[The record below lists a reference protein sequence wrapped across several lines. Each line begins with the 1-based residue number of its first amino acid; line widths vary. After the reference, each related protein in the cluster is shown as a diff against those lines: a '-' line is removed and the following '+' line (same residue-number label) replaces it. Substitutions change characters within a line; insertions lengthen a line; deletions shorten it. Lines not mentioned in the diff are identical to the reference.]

1 MNPIQDERLLTIAQ
15 SLVKIPSI
23 SSDLKECH
31 RAVAYVAQLFDAT
44 RYRVQRYECN
54 GRPSLVIARE
64 LTMEFDFVFL
74 GHLDVVPADEKLF
87 EAEIR
92 DGWLYGRGAADMKGS
107 VASMIELFLSRDND
121 PLFDKA
127 ALVLTC
133 DEEVGGSDGARYLI
147 EECGLR
153 AKTLFNPDGGAAFT
167 PCVGEKGLLDILIEC
182 QGVSA
187 HGSRPW
193 LGTNAINLLIRDIH
207 RIEEA
212 LAEPERED
220 KWHLTF
226 NLGTIQGGVATNSV
240 APFAQATLDIRFPET
255 YSAGDILEKV
265 RKAVKHVTVAPRF
278 SASAVHIDLDN
289 PALLNLTEVLK
300 EEGFSGET
308 MREAGASDARWFVE
322 QKSNVLLM
330 LPRCTAFHIDAEAVD
345 IESLGRFSDVL
356 GKFAERELRRLRS

>member
-1 MNPIQDERLLTIAQ
+1 MDSSHQERLLTIAQ

-31 RAVAYVAQLFDAT
+31 RVVAFVAQLFDST
-44 RYRVQRYECN
+44 GYRVQRYECN

-64 LTMEFDFVFL
+64 LKMEFDFVFL
-74 GHLDVVPADEKLF
+74 GHLDVVPADERLF
-87 EAEIR
+87 EAEVR
-92 DGWLYGRGAADMKGS
+92 EGWLYGRGAADMKGS
-107 VASMIELFLSRDND
+107 VATMIELFLRRDND
-121 PLFDKA
+121 PLFDNA

-133 DEEVGGSDGARYLI
+133 DEEVGGFDGARYLI
-147 EECGLR
+147 EECGLK
-153 AKTLFNPDGGAAFT
+153 AKTLFNPDGGAAFI
-167 PCVGEKGLLDILIEC
+167 PCVGEKGLLDILLEC
-182 QGVSA
+182 RGVSA

-193 LGTNAINLLIRDIH
+193 QGTNAINLLIRDIH

-212 LAEPERED
+212 LSEPERED

-226 NLGTIQGGVATNSV
+226 NLGTIEGGVATNSV
-240 APFAQATLDIRFPET
+240 APFAKATLDIRFPET
-255 YSAGDILEKV
+255 YSAADILERI
-265 RKAVKHVTVAPRF
+265 RKAVKHVTVSPRI

-300 EEGFSGET
+300 EEGYSGET

-322 QKSNVLLM
+322 QKSNILLM
-330 LPRCTAFHIDAEAVD
+330 LPRCTAFHIEDEAVE
-345 IESLGRFSDVL
+345 IESLGRFCDIL